1 MVCVVC
7 TGAWTLYAWRFDGLG
22 WWGGD
27 AESASI
33 ARQDAAPD
41 AGGDRTLLRASTPN
55 AGVGPS
61 NAAPDPQSPIRPS
74 LVMPSALARSATAN
88 RPASIRGGGSG
99 QAWMLGMV
107 DASSAED
114 AAGAFDRGRAALEE
128 GDFIAARAALS
139 SALDCGLS
147 SGEESSIRFELKR
160 IADAL
165 TFSRA
170 IVTDDSLAAR
180 YVVQSQD
187 TLGRIAARFRVTPD
201 LLARINRL
209 ANPDSIG
216 LGAPLKVLHGPFHAV
231 IDKSD
236 HRLYLYLSDA
246 LVDSFQVGL
255 GTNGG
260 TPTGVWIVR
269 NKLKNPEWT
278 DPTTGLHYLADDPQ
292 NPIGERWIGLEGVAG
307 EALGRTGF
315 GIHGTIDPA
324 SIGENVS
331 MGCIRLVAADVSLVF
346 DMLIETHSQVVIR
359 P

>member
-1 MVCVVC
+1 MVCIVC

-22 WWGGD
+22 WLGNDG
-27 AESASI
+27 ETTSI
-33 ARQDAAPD
+33 AQRDAAD
-41 AGGDRTLLRASTPN
+41 GGVDRTLLRASTPN
-55 AGVGPS
+55 AGRDRPD
-61 NAAPDPQSPIRPS
+61 AAPNPQSPIRPS
-74 LVMPSALARSATAN
+74 LVVPSASARPATAN
-88 RPASIRGGGSG
+88 RPASIQDRGSD
-99 QAWMLGMV
+99 QAWMLGIV
-107 DASSAED
+107 DPSSAQG
-114 AAGAFDRGRAALEE
+114 AAGAFDRGRAALAA

-139 SALDCGLS
+139 SALDRGLTA
-147 SGEESSIRFELKR
+147 GEESSIRFELKR

-170 IVTDDSLAAR
+170 IVTEDSLAAR

-201 LLARINRL
+201 LLARINGL

-246 LVDSFQVGL
+246 LVQSLRVGL

-307 EALGRTGF
+307 EAVGRTGF
-315 GIHGTIDPA
+315 GIHGTIDPD
-324 SIGENVS
+324 SIGENKS
-331 MGCIRLVAADVSLVF
+331 MGCIRLVAADVALVF